1 MPEEMFE
8 ESRADELADWSDRL
22 ERAVVGTRFDPRRV
36 RVMATC
42 DSTQDHA
49 RNLGSGSVVTTG
61 RQVAGRGRLGR
72 SWIDDRGA
80 GIAIS
85 LALPA
90 LPPDLACIATAVATL
105 DAVRSSLSGDDAGA
119 AGAGR
124 RLGLK
129 FPNDLVDRE
138 TGRKVAGILVEVV
151 DGVAVVGIGLNVRRR
166 DWPAGLNAIG
176 LEELIG
182 TPMTRIPT
190 RIEIL
195 EHLLPAIDRSWGAS
209 PSDLDRIF
217 AAEHVPTGEP
227 VDIEEDVVGGPSRRV
242 RGMLRSID
250 PRRTLEVET
259 REGLVVIMA
268 ARARILS
275 WGPGVSDAD
284 QLAT

>member
-1 MPEEMFE
+1 MPEEMSE
-8 ESRADELADWSDRL
+8 ESSADELTDWSDRL
-22 ERAVVGTRFDPRRV
+22 ERAIIGTRFDSRRV

-49 RNLGSGSVVTTG
+49 RNLGRGSVVTTG

-72 SWIDDRGA
+72 SWIDDQGA
-80 GIAIS
+80 GVAVS

-90 LPPDLACIATAVATL
+90 LAPDLACIATAVGTL
-105 DAVRSSLSGDDAGA
+105 DAVRTSLSGGDAAVA
-119 AGAGR
+119 AAGR

-151 DGVAVVGIGLNVRRR
+151 DGVAVVGIGLNVGRR
-166 DWPAGLNAIG
+166 DWPTGLHAIG
-176 LEELIG
+176 LEEMVG
-182 TPMTRIPT
+182 SPVARIPT

-209 PSDLDRIF
+209 PSDLDRRF
-217 AAEHVPTGEP
+217 AAEHVPTGGM
-227 VDIEEDVVGGPSRRV
+227 VDVEEDVVGGPARRI
-242 RGMLRSID
+242 RGTLRSID
-250 PRRTLEVET
+250 PRRTLEVDG
-259 REGLVVIMA
+259 RDGVVVITA

-275 WGPGVSDAD
+275 WGSIASDPD
-284 QLAT
+284 HSSS

>member
-1 MPEEMFE
+1 MPEEMSE

-22 ERAVVGTRFDPRRV
+22 ERAIVGTRFDPRRV

-49 RNLGSGSVVTTG
+49 RNLGRGSVVTTG

-72 SWIDDRGA
+72 AWIDDRGA
-80 GIAIS
+80 GIAVS
-85 LALPA
+85 VSLPA
-90 LPPDLACIATAVATL
+90 LAPDLACIATAVGTL
-105 DAVRSSLSGDDAGA
+105 EAVRTSLSGGGAGV
-119 AGAGR
+119 AGAGG

-138 TGRKVAGILVEVV
+138 TGRKVAGILVEVA
-151 DGVAVVGIGLNVRRR
+151 DGVAVVGIGLNVGRR

-176 LEELIG
+176 LEELVAA
-182 TPMTRIPT
+182 PATRIPT

-209 PSDLDRIF
+209 PSELDRLF
-217 AAEHVPTGEP
+217 AAEHVPTGGM
-227 VDIEEDVVGGPSRRV
+227 VDIEEDVVGRPARRI
-242 RGMLRSID
+242 RGTLRRID
-250 PRRTLEVET
+250 PRRTLEVDT
-259 REGLVVIMA
+259 SDGLVVITA

-275 WGPGVSDAD
+275 WGLTASDPDHSAS
-284 QLAT
+284 